1 MQRITSLWPRALRP
15 GGGRRECPVP
25 DEVRDAVEARGRRI
39 AEATGGPGWGEM
51 YVRLM
56 LDTWRRTLQ
65 PGPDGVFVV
74 TGDIPAMWL
83 RDSAAQMRPWL
94 GLASDCE
101 AVAEMLRGL
110 VRMQWRLVRHDPHAN
125 AFNHGPV
132 GGTPHLLDN
141 HLLARRADPWI
152 WERKYE
158 LDSLGLPLLLA
169 HQLQQAAGD
178 DAHLDWGVHS
188 GFADVVSLW
197 RREQDHASSR
207 YRFVRL
213 DAVLRGRAD
222 DTLPRLGRGSHVG
235 LTGMTW
241 QGFRP
246 SDDACRFG
254 YNIPA
259 QLLAVHVL
267 RVGARWCDEL
277 WHDADLAAE
286 ARGLADEIEAGVAAH
301 GMLPDGSFA
310 YEVDGLGAV
319 LAADDANLPSLL
331 GLPLTSAVTMDDPR
345 YLATRARILSSANP
359 WWHRGKAASGIG
371 SPHTPGNRV
380 WPIALAVEGLTS
392 PDRDERLRL
401 ARLLADTTASTGR
414 MHESFDA
421 DDPSDFTRGWFSW
434 ADMMFCEL
442 LASLT

>member
-1 MQRITSLWPRALRP
+1 MQRIVTLWPRALRSP
-15 GGGRRECPVP
+15 GAPRECPVP
-25 DEVRDAVEARGRRI
+25 DEVRAAVEEVGSLIGQRTGRP
-39 AEATGGPGWGEM
+39 EWGRM
-51 YVRLM
+51 YVHLM

-94 GLASDCE
+94 ALAPECE
-101 AVAEMLRGL
+101 VVAEMLRGV
-110 VRMQWRLVRHDPHAN
+110 VRMQWRLVRHDPYAN

-141 HLLARRADPWI
+141 HLLTRRADPWI

-169 HQLQQAAGD
+169 HQLQQATGD
-178 DAHLDWGVHS
+178 SAHLDWGVHS
-188 GFADVVSLW
+188 GFADVVALW
-197 RREQDHASSR
+197 RREQDHDHSR

-213 DAVLRGRAD
+213 DAVVRGRTHD
-222 DTLPRLGRGSHVG
+222 SLPRLGHGAPVAR
-235 LTGMTW
+235 TGMTW

-267 RVGARWCDEL
+267 RLGARWCDEL
-277 WHDADLAAE
+277 WHDADLATE
-286 ARGLADEIEAGVAAH
+286 AHGLADEIEAGVAAH

-345 YLATRARILSSANP
+345 YLVTRVRILSSANP
-359 WWHRGKAASGIG
+359 WWHTGSAASGIG

-392 PDRDERLRL
+392 PDRDERMRL
-401 ARLLADTTASTGR
+401 AHLLADTTAGTGR

-421 DDPSDFTRGWFSW
+421 DDPSDFTRAWFSW

-442 LASLT
+442 LASLI